1 MSEDQI
7 TRDDRKSKPW
17 NFLFTRHALSC
28 NNTDQG
34 KYFGKIMNHLLQH
47 WVLISWL
54 IMMVE

>member
-7 TRDDRKSKPW
+7 TGDDIKSKPW

-34 KYFGKIMNHLLQH
+34 KYIGKDYEPSITTLE
-47 WVLISWL
+47 VD
-54 IMMVE
+54 